1 MLLSLISWRI
11 CSVINTEW
19 FSIRALTLPATAIAL
34 LLAFFIVWFILR
46 MQFSKQWAGLYG
58 DAIFTFIIV
67 WKFSLIV
74 TDFRSVI
81 EQPIALIYFN
91 GGTIGVYLG
100 VIAVLVQFVWKKQ
113 NIQLDEEGVT
123 AGIWAIL
130 LTQSSYQ
137 WLVVILNDNPVK
149 SEVVTLMVLS
159 ILTIFILW
167 KKTAIKNVLLIYTVV
182 LMIVA
187 VFQPQGLWQTAV
199 GVSMLLFVL
208 GYIMIRQVGG
218 RK

>member
-1 MLLSLISWRI
+1 M
-11 CSVINTEW
+11 INTEW
-19 FSIRALTLPATAIAL
+19 FSIRTLTLPATAIAL

-46 MQFSKQWAGLYG
+46 IQFSKRWAGLYG

-74 TDFRSVI
+74 KDFRSVI
-81 EQPIALIYFN
+81 EQPLGLIYFN

-100 VIAVLVQFVWKKQ
+100 VVAVIVQFVLKKQ
-113 NIQLDEEGVT
+113 KVQLDEEGVT
-123 AGIWAIL
+123 AGVWAIL
-130 LTQSSYQ
+130 LTQSIYQ
-137 WLVVILNDNPVK
+137 WFVVLLNDNPVK

-167 KKTAIKNVLLIYTVV
+167 KKTAIKNALLIYTVV

-208 GYIMIRQVGG
+208 GYIMIQQVGG

>member
-1 MLLSLISWRI
+1 MN
-11 CSVINTEW
+11 NTEW
-19 FSIRALTLPATAIAL
+19 FSIRTLTLPATAIAV

-46 MQFSKQWAGLYG
+46 LQFSKQWAGVYG
-58 DAIFTFIIV
+58 DAIFTFILV

-81 EQPIALIYFN
+81 EQPLALLYFN

-100 VIAVLVQFVWKKQ
+100 VIAVLLQFVWKKQ
-113 NIQLDEEGVT
+113 KIQLDTEGVT
-123 AGIWAIL
+123 ASIWAIL
-130 LTQSSYQ
+130 LTQSIYQ
-137 WLVVILNDNPVK
+137 WFVVLLNDNPVK
-149 SEVVTLMVLS
+149 SEVITLIVLS

-167 KKTAIKNVLLIYTVV
+167 KMTVRTKALLIYTVG

-187 VFQPQGLWQTAV
+187 AYQPQSLWQTAV
-199 GVSMLLFVL
+199 GVSIVLFIL
-208 GYIMIRQVGG
+208 GYILIQQVGG